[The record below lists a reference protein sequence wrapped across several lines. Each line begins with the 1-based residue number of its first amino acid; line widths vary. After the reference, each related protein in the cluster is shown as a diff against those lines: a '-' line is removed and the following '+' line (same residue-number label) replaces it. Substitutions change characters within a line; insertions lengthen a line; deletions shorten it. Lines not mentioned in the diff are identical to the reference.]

1 MAFSLCQWLLGLVV
15 YMCILYI
22 YVLYMN
28 GKERWCARA
37 ISIDQPPS
45 SSSSSNR
52 PRSTYPPRSGQSE
65 YKSSVH
71 ELGSLLVFHFFLF
84 LLLLL
89 LPTFCMCK
97 MVINFFCYFDFFV
110 LFVAIVCVFGLIII
124 HQINADYPR
133 RFFKFFLQVTSL
145 SSYIK

>member
-1 MAFSLCQWLLGLVV
+1 MCGNQFCHTCSLCVYIIIIYFPLKSSSIPIAFSLCQWLLGLVV

-22 YVLYMN
+22 CILYMN

-71 ELGSLLVFHFFLF
+71 ELGSLLVFHFFCFCCCCYCQHFLCVKWSIFFVILIFLF
-84 LLLLL
+84 CL
-89 LPTFCMCK
+89 LPLC
-97 MVINFFCYFDFFV
+97 
-110 LFVAIVCVFGLIII
+110 VCLV
-124 HQINADYPR
+124 
-133 RFFKFFLQVTSL
+133 V
-145 SSYIK
+145 